1 MLHKAS
7 SCQAVKMTQMISLV
21 YGLLFDIHMLK
32 CGRVGIHVF
41 IYIQYI
47 CVHIYLIF
55 YLQ

>member
-41 IYIQYI
+41 TYRVYM
-47 CVHIYLIF
+47 CIYLF
-55 YLQ
+55 NLLLQ